1 MRIGEP
7 KRTRE
12 ELIKRGK
19 RKDSLAV
26 KHSPFLENL
35 QQHQIAE
42 INFEA
47 ALAEID
53 DLGRELREHPILI
66 NLQNYKAAVRAILKL
81 VVDKG
86 LAVEERRFVD
96 QHGRRRVF
104 LIVSQVDQKLEQ
116 LTNLI
121 LSKQASTIDLASK
134 LDEIRGLLLDI
145 NL

>member
-1 MRIGEP
+1 MRIGES

-12 ELIKRGK
+12 EFIKRGK
-19 RKDSLAV
+19 RKETLGV

-35 QQHQIAE
+35 QQQALTE
-42 INFEA
+42 IDFEA

-66 NLQNYKAAVRAILKL
+66 NLRKYKSAVRAILRL
-81 VVDKG
+81 VVDEG
-86 LAVEERRFVD
+86 LAIEERRFVD
-96 QHGRRRVF
+96 QNGRRRVF
-104 LIVSQVDQKLEQ
+104 MLVAQVDEQLEQ
-116 LTNLI
+116 LTRII
-121 LSKQASTIDLASK
+121 LNKQAAMIDLAAK